1 MCRTVTVD
9 VGNFEFME
17 IPQLDP
23 GTTRVADVIQQLW
36 SKHVN
41 MHKKTLAKSDEDTP
55 VSQPMIHKAI
65 LTFLYMYMHQLS
77 TDDLISSLGTMS
89 FKIVESHQEGIA
101 NWENLIYK
109 LDCGEVHA

>member
-1 MCRTVTVD
+1 
-9 VGNFEFME
+9 ME

-36 SKHVN
+36 RKCVN
-41 MHKKTLAKSDEDTP
+41 MHKKTLAKSDEDTL

-65 LTFLYMYMHQLS
+65 LTFLYICMHLLS

-89 FKIVESHQEGIA
+89 FKIVECHQEGIA
-101 NWENLIYK
+101 NWENL
-109 LDCGEVHA
+109 LDCDEVHALLLYYCIRS